1 MEKEMALLWEVSL
14 WEFLFVTVLLAGGAA
29 WMTGR
34 SVARAWQSHARLVGF
49 VLLLACATRF
59 IHFALFHGTLL
70 SAQYFAADLAVLLGL
85 AFLGKA
91 VTRRQQMRG
100 QYGFA
105 IAAQAGSGDDRT
117 R

>member
-14 WEFLFVTVLLAGGAA
+14 GEFLFVTALLAGGAA

-34 SVARAWQSHARLVGF
+34 SVARAWQSNLRLVCF
-49 VLLLACATRF
+49 VVLLTGATRF
-59 IHFALFHGTLL
+59 VHFALFHGTLL

-91 VTRRQQMRG
+91 VTRRQQMATR
-100 QYGFA
+100 YGFA
-105 IAAQAGSGDDRT
+105 MADQGDAQG
-117 R
+117 